1 MASLHSEGPLTR
13 HPMIPLVVPLAALL
27 VGQAVA
33 AAPGL
38 GGVWPFTMFLAAV
51 SLALCLV
58 RPRWGLLGLA
68 CALAFH
74 WGFAAHHSLLHPH
87 SSPGDV
93 RHLARTET
101 VIEGR
106 LYREPEGRGS
116 WSRWYLSAERVWTP
130 EGLRRT
136 SGNVLVTVRN
146 AYRHWHYGDVVRV
159 PLRLRPPRNRGERFD
174 YRAFLARRGIY
185 RVAYLHNDWEA
196 VRVSRGGGVR
206 GWIETARRR
215 IGRFVERR
223 FEPESGALVKALMLG
238 DRGGLS
244 RETRERFAAVGM
256 SHVLSISGL
265 HVGMLGLA
273 VFVFLRTVASR
284 STRLLLSLPVYKLAA
299 FGSLVPV
306 VLYTVVAGARIPTVR
321 AAIMIGLYQ
330 LAVLSGRQ
338 ANIFGTLAWAAAI
351 AALCW
356 PGAVMEVSFQLSF
369 LAVLAIVAAL
379 RLFRHAPFM
388 RSADSPAGGWLQRL
402 RPSVLL
408 AILVPFF
415 AGVGTGPLVAHH
427 FGYLSLAGFVANP
440 LLVPLVGFL
449 IVPAALLM
457 GFLCLLFPA
466 ASTLLAWVL
475 EPFVALFL
483 RAVELLAGFPMAAL
497 SVPRPDWPMVGIIY
511 LAILTAAACARGV
524 LRKASRKGLC

>member
-1 MASLHSEGPLTR
+1 
-13 HPMIPLVVPLAALL
+13 MIPLVVSLAALL
-27 VGQAVA
+27 VGQAA
-33 AAPGL
+33 ATVSGF
-38 GGVWPFTMFLAAV
+38 GSVWPLTVLLAAL
-51 SLALCLV
+51 SLPFCFV
-58 RPRWGLLGLA
+58 RRRWGLLGLA
-68 CALAFH
+68 CALAFQ
-74 WGFAAHHSLLHPH
+74 WGFSAHHRLLRPG

-93 RHLARTET
+93 GYLARTET

-106 LYREPEGRGS
+106 LYREPEGQGT

-130 EGLRRT
+130 QGSRKT

-196 VRVSRGGGVR
+196 VRVSRGGGLR

-223 FEPESGALVKALMLG
+223 FGPESGALVKALMLG

-256 SHVLSISGL
+256 SHILSISGL

-273 VFVFLRTVASR
+273 VFVLLRTVASR

-330 LAVLSGRQ
+330 LAVLCGRQ
-338 ANIFGTLAWAAAI
+338 VNIFVTLAWAAVI

-379 RLFRHAPFM
+379 RLFRHTPLM
-388 RSADSPAGGWLQRL
+388 RSADSPASGRL
-402 RPSVLL
+402 HRLWPSVLL
-408 AILVPFF
+408 AFLVPFF
-415 AGVGTGPLVAHH
+415 AAVGTGPLVAHH
-427 FGYLSLAGFVANP
+427 FGYVSLAGFVANP

-449 IVPAALLM
+449 IVPSALLM
-457 GFLCLLFPA
+457 GSLCLLSPA
-466 ASTLLAWVL
+466 ASTLLARVL
-475 EPFVALFL
+475 EPVVALFL
-483 RAVELLAGFPMAAL
+483 RAVELLAGVPMASL
-497 SVPRPDWPMVGIIY
+497 SVPSPDWPMVGLIY
-511 LAILTAAACARGV
+511 LAILTAATCACGL
-524 LRKASRKGLC
+524 LRRASRRRLC